1 MSLTPAPM
9 RRMRLVVLDRDA
21 RRVAAVL
28 GRLGVMHLL
37 EAQVAD
43 VPAPLRRVN
52 RNEDLERC
60 RSLLGRIEVL
70 RDRLSLAE
78 MPGPGHDGFEPLE
91 QIESAIA
98 SMEERLKPIL
108 ARREK
113 AASASDRL
121 QDEHARLSTLTMFT
135 GPLTQVVESPY
146 LFFFVGS
153 IPIDDLPAVQAGARP
168 DVLLLDFAPDRR
180 RCRLIV
186 VTPRRGR
193 FALDTLLRQNNFTP
207 EELTGLPMG
216 VPGELLPQIEKRLA
230 EVRAQQEAVSKE
242 MAALADELRGPITD
256 IHAHLKLE
264 LAVLEASANF
274 AHTASACLIDGWVP
288 AAAVPEATRRI
299 LDITSQRVIIQVST
313 PEESGAEAAEVPI
326 LLRNSK
332 FVKPFELLVTTY
344 GLPRYR
350 DVEPSL
356 LVAASFLLMYGLMFG
371 DVGHGALLALTGA
384 VLWRWMK
391 DEAMRD
397 LGAIVTYA
405 GIASVA
411 CGFLYGSFFGID
423 IESLSILGH
432 FHKLHWEG
440 PLSQPMYVLAAP
452 ILIGIAMVTAGMVAN
467 VAGRIRNGDGKGA
480 MLDRFGGL
488 GLVFYWGAIAVG
500 LGYVLFGGGVALW
513 TIAAVLLIGPLVAL
527 FLKEII
533 HHFRHPSKDEGLG
546 MTAVNGGFEV
556 METVMTFLTNTV
568 SFSRVGAFALAH
580 GGLSLAV
587 YTLAGIVRDTTGG
600 AIWSA
605 VIIVLGNLLIL
616 ALEGLIVFVQCM
628 RLEYYEFFSKF
639 FEGGGKRYSPFRVG

>member
-37 EAQVAD
+37 EAHVAD
-43 VPAPLRRVN
+43 IPAPLRREN
-52 RNEDLERC
+52 RNEELERC

-78 MPGPGHDGFEPLE
+78 MPEPGHDGDEPLE
-91 QIESAIA
+91 RTEAAIA
-98 SMEERLKPIL
+98 GMEERLKPIL
-108 ARREK
+108 SRREK
-113 AASASDRL
+113 AASESDRL

-146 LFFFVGS
+146 LYFFVGS
-153 IPIDDLPAVQAGARP
+153 IPLEDLPAVQAGARP

-180 RCRLIV
+180 RCRLV
-186 VTPRRGR
+186 AVTPRRGR
-193 FALDTLLRQNNFTP
+193 FALDALLRQNNFTP

-230 EVRAQQEAVSKE
+230 EMRAQQEAVSKE
-242 MAALADELRGPITD
+242 MAALADELRGPVTE

-299 LDITSQRVIIQVST
+299 LDVTSQRVILQVLT
-313 PEESGAEAAEVPI
+313 PEESGADAAEVPI
-326 LLRNSK
+326 LLRNNK

-371 DVGHGALLALTGA
+371 DVGHGALLALTGVA
-384 VLWRWMK
+384 LWRWMK

-467 VAGRIRNGDGKGA
+467 VAGRLRNGDGKGA
-480 MLDRFGGL
+480 LLDRFGGL

-587 YTLAGIVRDTTGG
+587 YTLAGIVHDAAGG
-600 AIWSA
+600 AVWSA